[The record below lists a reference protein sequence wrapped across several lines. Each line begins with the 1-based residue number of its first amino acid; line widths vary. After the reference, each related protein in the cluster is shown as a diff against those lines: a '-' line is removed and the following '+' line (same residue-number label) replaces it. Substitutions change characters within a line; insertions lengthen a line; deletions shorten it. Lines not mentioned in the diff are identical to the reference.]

1 MEALLHSA
9 YGAPFTPT
17 ASKLVS
23 GNGSS
28 GNRNPCLVLA
38 NGYSSS
44 SSCSTPLTSQN
55 LSVGHRKSV
64 IVGAKKNKDK
74 EDTHSFVAEP
84 DEATGPF
91 PESVLL
97 KEVIF

>member
-9 YGAPFTPT
+9 YGAPFTPI

-44 SSCSTPLTSQN
+44 SSSRPLTSQN

-64 IVGAKKNKDK
+64 IVGAKKNNDK
-74 EDTHSFVAEP
+74 EDTHSFVAKP